1 MAYFPMCVDLTDQ
14 KCVVVGGGNV
24 AERKVRQ
31 LIEFGAAVTVVS
43 PKLTAGLTELEQAG
57 QLIWE
62 KRPAGTGED
71 PASAGIALVV
81 AATDDQP
88 VNRAVSEWCRSRRIP
103 VNVVDEKE
111 LCTFFFPAVAKDGEV
126 VVSASTGG
134 TSPALA
140 ARLRRQLLDGL
151 LSGGGEAFGK
161 TKEGRVSGERF
172 AGYGHVAAAMGGWR
186 DYVKEK
192 VTSAAARKNVFERM
206 LDAALRGE
214 ELTGQEVDDMIAA
227 ESAKTG
233 GKAGEE
239 AAPEEKA
246 AEERAVRV
254 SARIR
259 IGTRGSRLALAQTE
273 LFVQRLKDA
282 YPDIICET
290 VVIKTTGD
298 KIQNKP
304 LSEFGGK
311 AVFVTEFE
319 EAIQNGV
326 IDYAVHSAK
335 DMPSELSDG
344 LDIVCVLPRADV
356 RDVLVTK
363 AGRTIREPDA
373 AVIGTGSL
381 RRRAQFLERYPHAL
395 IRPLRGNITTR
406 LEKLKNGEYDGI
418 ILAAAGLSRL
428 GLLSDRE
435 LEYTYLDTAF
445 MTPAGGQAFI
455 AVEGKRGGQD
465 LFAVTDR
472 RAARELSA
480 EREILKMLGAGCH
493 EAVGVYAR
501 CSADDAFCAGRGDT
515 ANDASCTGEMTAN
528 DASCTGE
535 VTANDVSRAGGGDSA
550 AAEEEP
556 CAAQMQISLMRE
568 RDGVIRRVGGS
579 APAEDW
585 HALAK
590 RLVQEI
596 TEG

>member
-43 PKLTAGLTELEQAG
+43 PKLTVGLTELEQAG

-62 KRPAGTGED
+62 KRPAGTGDD

-151 LSGGGEAFGK
+151 LSGGG
-161 TKEGRVSGERF
+161 
-172 AGYGHVAAAMGGWR
+172 YGHAAAAMGGWR

-254 SARIR
+254 PARIR

-363 AGRTIREPDA
+363 AGRTIHESDA

-435 LEYTYLDTAF
+435 LEYTYLDTTF

-515 ANDASCTGEMTAN
+515 ANDALCTGEMTAN
-528 DASCTGE
+528 D
-535 VTANDVSRAGGGDSA
+535 VSRTGGGDSA

-585 HALAK
+585 HALAE